1 MKLEGRKGRYK
12 KCKRRI
18 LSEPVFMGNEP
29 QWMVEG
35 TIKVYFIK
43 CSLRE
48 CSNLIPVVN
57 PHPDDEF
64 EHWAIIDGQLT
75 PLVPKEENE

>member
-1 MKLEGRKGRYK
+1 MKLEGRKCSFK

-29 QWMVEG
+29 QWMIEG
-35 TIKVYFIK
+35 AIKGYCIK

-57 PHPDDEF
+57 PHPNDEF
-64 EHWAIIDGQLT
+64 EHWAMIDGQLT
-75 PLVPKEENE
+75 PLVPKEE